1 MWSELHSP
9 NGYNLLMEK
18 LQSRSVVV
26 KRTLADEARADEVAG
41 TPEECL
47 NMMWQLTV
55 DAWAFMGVDVAES
68 EFQRHIVHIRRPE
81 G

>member
-1 MWSELHSP
+1 
-9 NGYNLLMEK
+9 MEK
-18 LQSRSVVV
+18 RQSRSVVV

-55 DAWAFMGVDVAES
+55 DAWAFIGVDVAES
-68 EFQRHIVHIRRPE
+68 EFQKDVVQIRQLERS
-81 G
+81 

>member
-1 MWSELHSP
+1 MGNP
-9 NGYNLLMEK
+9 
-18 LQSRSVVV
+18 QSRSVVR
-26 KRTLADEARADEVAG
+26 KRRLADQDSLDEVAG